1 MARSTDPR
9 DRRSAR
15 PTRRSEAEPLQTCY
29 ALPMPKK
36 VKERR
41 PGRGEGRVAGRT
53 RISSKHQ
60 VTIPVRAFRD
70 AGLREGDVVQ
80 VEVQGT
86 GRILLTRFDDLIDR
100 YAGAL
105 STGGELGRAVR
116 AVRAEW
122 E

>member
-1 MARSTDPR
+1 M
-9 DRRSAR
+9 
-15 PTRRSEAEPLQTCY
+15 
-29 ALPMPKK
+29 
-36 VKERR
+36 
-41 PGRGEGRVAGRT
+41 GRVAGRT

-60 VTIPVRAFRD
+60 VTIPVRAFRE
-70 AGLREGDVVQ
+70 AGLHEGDVVQ

-116 AVRAEW
+116 AGRDEW

>member
-1 MARSTDPR
+1 
-9 DRRSAR
+9 
-15 PTRRSEAEPLQTCY
+15 
-29 ALPMPKK
+29 
-36 VKERR
+36 
-41 PGRGEGRVAGRT
+41 VAGRT